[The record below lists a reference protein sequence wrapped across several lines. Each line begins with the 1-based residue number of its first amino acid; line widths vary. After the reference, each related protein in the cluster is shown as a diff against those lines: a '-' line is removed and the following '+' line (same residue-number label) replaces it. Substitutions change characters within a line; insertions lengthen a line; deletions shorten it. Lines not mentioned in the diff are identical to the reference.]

1 MATKRIAV
9 LGGSGFVGRHLVAAL
24 TRAGHRTR
32 VLTRRRSRSRHLLV
46 MPTCEIVETDVHRVS
61 NLSLHLAGC
70 DAAVNLAGILNEH
83 AGPGGGFGDAHAEL
97 PGKLAQA
104 CRDNHVGRVL
114 HMSALGAGADA
125 PSEYLRTKFRG
136 EQAAHAAGENGVS
149 VTSFRPSVIF
159 GPGDS
164 FFNRFAGLLA
174 LSPLVFPLACPEARF
189 APVYVGD
196 VVRAFL
202 TALGDDSTAGERYE
216 LCGPRTYTLRE
227 LVAYT
232 ARVTGRRRLIAGL
245 GDGLS
250 RFQAR
255 VLERLPGKPFST
267 DNYLSTKVDSV
278 CSINGLERLGITP
291 RSVECV
297 VPRYLG
303 GSERNAWFGR
313 LRASAH
319 RDRTPGGVR
328 AEADGLAGAA
338 SGISGTSGI
347 EGSTAA

>member
-1 MATKRIAV
+1 MAAKRIAI

-24 TRAGHRTR
+24 TRRGHPTR
-32 VLTRRRSRSRHLLV
+32 VFTRRRSRSRSLLV
-46 MPTCEIVETDVHRVS
+46 MPACEIVETDAHVAS
-61 NLSLHLAGC
+61 NLEAHLAGC
-70 DAAVNLAGILNEH
+70 DVVVNLAGILNEH
-83 AGPGGGFGDAHAEL
+83 SGAGNRFRDVHAEL

-104 CRDNHVGRVL
+104 CRRHRIGRML
-114 HMSALGAGADA
+114 HMSALGVDADA
-125 PSEYLRTKFRG
+125 PSEYLRTKFHG
-136 EQAAHAAGENGVS
+136 EQAAHAAEAGGIA

-202 TALGDDSTAGERYE
+202 AALGDETTAGQRYE

-232 ARVTGRRRLIAGL
+232 AEVTGRRRLVVGL
-245 GDGLS
+245 GDRLS
-250 RFQAR
+250 RLQAR
-255 VLERLPGKPFST
+255 VFERIPGKPFST
-267 DNYLSTKVDSV
+267 DNYLSTKVESV
-278 CSINGLERLGITP
+278 CAGNGLEQLGIAP
-291 RSVECV
+291 RSVESI
-297 VPRYLG
+297 VPGYLG
-303 GSERNAWFGR
+303 RSERNAWLGR

-319 RDRTPGGVR
+319 RD
-328 AEADGLAGAA
+328 
-338 SGISGTSGI
+338 
-347 EGSTAA
+347 